1 MNDNALL
8 HPLIQAGLEKGRK
21 RIARYKQ
28 DGTIDYSRPAGENLK
43 RLIVRQAADFK
54 QYQERQG
61 LRDAEIARRKQREA
75 EEAEQQKKA
84 LAYKTKLLQGMN
96 HAQHQTD

>member
-28 DGTIDYSRPAGENLK
+28 DGTIDSSRPAGENLK
-43 RLIVRQAADFK
+43 RLFVRH
-54 QYQERQG
+54 
-61 LRDAEIARRKQREA
+61 RK
-75 EEAEQQKKA
+75 
-84 LAYKTKLLQGMN
+84 T
-96 HAQHQTD
+96 

>member
-28 DGTIDYSRPAGENLK
+28 DGTIDYSRPAGENLN

-54 QYQERQG
+54 QYKERQG

-75 EEAEQQKKA
+75 RRSRATKA
-84 LAYKTKLLQGMN
+84 GVSL
-96 HAQHQTD
+96 